1 MLFIHF
7 DEYRRLVF
15 GMYIFKKFR
24 FSLSI
29 LLTKSDVLVKNLNSI
44 FMAFLLYFFCTFF
57 LCWINHFAAPETL
70 KDKLKI
76 IIYQLRMTSY
86 PVKEMQIQHCQ
97 FWGKKWCEGGEF
109 KGLSLF
115 RVVVTYIQSR
125 RFDGIFGW
133 QIVKST

>member
-1 MLFIHF
+1 
-7 DEYRRLVF
+7 
-15 GMYIFKKFR
+15 MYIFKKFR

-44 FMAFLLYFFCTFF
+44 FMAFLLYFFVHFSCVE
-57 LCWINHFAAPETL
+57 LILHHFAAPETL

-97 FWGKKWCEGGEF
+97 FGGNDV
-109 KGLSLF
+109 G
-115 RVVVTYIQSR
+115 
-125 RFDGIFGW
+125 
-133 QIVKST
+133 

>member
-1 MLFIHF
+1 MNIDDWFLECIFLKNSGFH
-7 DEYRRLVF
+7 YVF
-15 GMYIFKKFR
+15 YWQ
-24 FSLSI
+24 
-29 LLTKSDVLVKNLNSI
+29 NLMCWLKI
-44 FMAFLLYFFCTFF
+44 WTAFLWLFFCIYFVHF
-57 LCWINHFAAPETL
+57 SCVELILHHFAAPETL